1 MATLLSK
8 MHSYR
13 PDTSD
18 TLSEYNLSYMHNHLE
33 KPGMNPATVR
43 VALVLLATLTV
54 TLAAMFSLV
63 QLILA

>member
-13 PDTSD
+13 PESD
-18 TLSEYNLSYMHNHLE
+18 SDYNLSYLHAHLE

-43 VALVLLATLTV
+43 VALILLATMTVLLA
-54 TLAAMFSLV
+54 AAYSMA
-63 QLILA
+63 QLILG